1 MKTNKSFTKRIKIS
15 KNGKLTARRPGQDH
29 FNAKESRRTQMS
41 TNRTQSYSVTPKVS
55 QRYIKTAS
63 RSKN

>member
-29 FNAKESRRTQMS
+29 FNAKESRRTQMG
-41 TNRTQSYSVTPKVS
+41 TNRTQNYKVTPKVS
-55 QRYIKTAS
+55 QRFIKTAS
-63 RSKN
+63 KSKN

>member
-29 FNAKESRRTQMS
+29 FNAKESRRTQMG
-41 TNRTQSYSVTPKVS
+41 TNRTQNYRVTPKVS
-55 QRYIKTAS
+55 QRFIKTAAK
-63 RSKN
+63 SKN